1 MIDGLVAKRISDPS
15 AQGPLEIELTVTD
28 PGQSA
33 LDGQSDQAPAY
44 FTLSVILVIGPPD
57 PNALSYLLPRRLFD
71 RDAPIHVGALAFEPQ
86 GLDEPD
92 EPDEPDGQMDLT
104 EPILEILEVMAPGD
118 RVVFL
123 CQDVATLNEACLT
136 LGLTP
141 PEIGIE

>member
-71 RDAPIHVGALAFEPQ
+71 RDAPIHVGALAFEPKE
-86 GLDEPD
+86 L
-92 EPDEPDGQMDLT
+92 DEPDGQLDLT

-141 PEIGIE
+141 PEIGIELWVE

>member
-33 LDGQSDQAPAY
+33 LDGQNDQAPAY

-71 RDAPIHVGALAFEPQ
+71 RDAPIHVGLWPSSRK
-86 GLDEPD
+86 GWTSRTSRTSRT
-92 EPDEPDGQMDLT
+92 GRWT
-104 EPILEILEVMAPGD
+104 
-118 RVVFL
+118 
-123 CQDVATLNEACLT
+123 
-136 LGLTP
+136 
-141 PEIGIE
+141 

>member
-71 RDAPIHVGALAFEPQ
+71 RDAPIHVGALAFEPKE
-86 GLDEPD
+86 L
-92 EPDEPDGQMDLT
+92 DEPDGQLDLT

>member
-71 RDAPIHVGALAFEPQ
+71 RDAPIHVGALTCEPHA
-86 GLDEPD
+86 
-92 EPDEPDGQMDLT
+92 PDGPDGKMDLT

-123 CQDVATLNEACLT
+123 CQDVATLNELV
-136 LGLTP
+136 
-141 PEIGIE
+141 